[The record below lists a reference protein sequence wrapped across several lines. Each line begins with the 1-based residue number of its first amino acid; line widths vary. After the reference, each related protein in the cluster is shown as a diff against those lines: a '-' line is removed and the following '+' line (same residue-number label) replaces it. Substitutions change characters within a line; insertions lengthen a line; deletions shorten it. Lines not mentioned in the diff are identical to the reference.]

1 MGPSNTFKRVTVNW
15 NISKIVSFQDNFKFM
30 GDLPFIVY
38 FDFETM
44 TGDSVIN
51 DKKNVCY

>member
-1 MGPSNTFKRVTVNW
+1 
-15 NISKIVSFQDNFKFM
+15 M

-44 TGDSVIN
+44 TADSVSN
-51 DKKNVCY
+51 DKKCLLLAIVKYLR

>member
-1 MGPSNTFKRVTVNW
+1 
-15 NISKIVSFQDNFKFM
+15 M
-30 GDLPFIVY
+30 GDIPFIVY

-44 TGDSVIN
+44 TADRVSN